1 MSHQEEERNFL
12 MGKTDCAII
21 IKEDLEINM
30 VMPNL
35 EKIETPSEGLGQA
48 MFLTSY
54 LSYALNRNDWVE
66 EFGKLFESQDPSVL
80 AAMMEGFER
89 GVEEYDAVEEDDSE
103 ENEIK
108 FDTSSE
114 EVKNKKPKIVT

>member
-1 MSHQEEERNFL
+1 MSDQVEERNFL
-12 MGKTDCAII
+12 MEKTDCAII
-21 IKEDLEINM
+21 IKENLEINM

-48 MFLTSY
+48 MFLTSF
-54 LSYALNRNDWVE
+54 LSYALNRNEWVE

-80 AAMMEGFER
+80 ASIMGGFEN
-89 GVEEYDAVEEDDSE
+89 GIEEYDAVEEDESE
-103 ENEIK
+103 DNEIK
-108 FDTSSE
+108 FQTSSD

>member
-1 MSHQEEERNFL
+1 
-12 MGKTDCAII
+12 
-21 IKEDLEINM
+21 
-30 VMPNL
+30 
-35 EKIETPSEGLGQA
+35 

-108 FDTSSE
+108 FDASSE